1 MRTVHLYAFG
11 LGPGTEM
18 YSYPASFRVAHL
30 HGNPHASAPTF
41 YRLAL
46 WMAGKSAWTRVDAL
60 TGKMVSAEAQAY
72 PALQAKCVV
81 QGLDA
86 TMAYAA
92 SIQLGNASRW
102 GDWSMESKPFEIS
115 SFLPRRSAAPIIEPA
130 SPIST
135 ARYWISCT
143 SGLHPA

>member
-1 MRTVHLYAFG
+1 MPLAAAMPTLEPVSE
-11 LGPGTEM
+11 T
-18 YSYPASFRVAHL
+18 SFRVAHS
-30 HGNPHASAPTF
+30 HGNPPASAPTF

-46 WMAGKSAWTRVDAL
+46 RMVGKSAWTRVDAL

-92 SIQLGNASRW
+92 SIQLGNASGW